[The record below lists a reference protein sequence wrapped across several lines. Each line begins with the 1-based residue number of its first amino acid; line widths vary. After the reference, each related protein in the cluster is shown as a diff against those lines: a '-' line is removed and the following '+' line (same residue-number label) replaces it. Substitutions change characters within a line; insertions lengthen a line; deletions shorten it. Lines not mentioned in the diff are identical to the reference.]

1 VDATELHEALPTD
14 EPLPAPLV
22 ALCEYDEQAGGSLSC
37 DFELTDTGQHKLG
50 RYFGDEQLASAFA
63 VFGAD
68 ELLSFY
74 AFWLHDG
81 RTLANA
87 PIVYLSGEAAG
98 STVLANTFEEFLGL
112 LALGRPNVGLVAD
125 WDQAAEPCPNAAKL
139 AEWLTAELGL
149 AAPGDPKAVVESA
162 RGAHPDLAAWID
174 EHQAE

>member
-1 VDATELHEALPTD
+1 MDQAELHDALPTD
-14 EPLPAPLV
+14 EPLPNALV
-22 ALCEYDEQAGGSLSC
+22 KLCEYDEQSAGSISC

-50 RYFGDEQLASAFA
+50 RYFGDEELASSFA

-74 AFWLHDG
+74 AFWLYDG
-81 RTLANA
+81 RALADA

-125 WDQAAEPCPNAAKL
+125 WDKAAELCANAVTFREWLSSELGIEPPPDPDAVVDAAK
-139 AEWLTAELGL
+139 
-149 AAPGDPKAVVESA
+149 KAH
-162 RGAHPDLAAWID
+162 GDLASWID
-174 EHQAE
+174 EHQSE